1 MRILIIAFLAT
12 IFQMPVVAELP
23 KEYHA
28 VVNTKRTY
36 MDATRETKSEYWF
49 TNNKTYISN
58 GRVSTIIRKDL
69 GVVYTVIIRSNQY
82 YMDSIKPAKKE
93 VPEVRELD
101 FRHLGVDRY
110 TTDYDWTVD
119 RKSGKDTT
127 GPFSSDHYLANGD
140 ADFDQ
145 VSLEYWISK
154 PGDPEMAL
162 LFREI
167 QLNSMSSLT
176 TRKPLIDLLRKSK
189 RCIPVKI
196 IELIDNPIAPPILNR
211 IVVEK
216 LESAKAPENI
226 FELPSGAKKAI

>member
-1 MRILIIAFLAT
+1 MRILTIALLAT
-12 IFQMPVVAELP
+12 LFRMTVMAEQP

-28 VVNTKRTY
+28 VVTAKRTY

-49 TNNKTYISN
+49 TNDKTYISN

-69 GVVYTVIIRSNQY
+69 GVIYTVIVRSNQY
-82 YMDSIKPAKKE
+82 YVDSIKPAKKE
-93 VPEVRELD
+93 APEIKELD
-101 FRHLGVDRY
+101 FKHIGVDRY
-110 TTDYDWTVD
+110 TADYDWTVE
-119 RKSGKDTT
+119 RKSGKDTA
-127 GPFSSDHYLANGD
+127 GLFSSVHYLADGD

-154 PGDPEMAL
+154 PDDPEMAL

-176 TRKPLIDLLRKSK
+176 SRKPLIDLLRKNK

-211 IVVEK
+211 IIVEK
-216 LESAKAPENI
+216 LEIANAPENV
-226 FELPSGAKKAI
+226 FELPTGAKKAN